1 MTYIAQNGTVFDKAF
16 TAVQYAMN
24 SGVKIGIYKNGK
36 FLRWLV

>member
-1 MTYIAQNGTVFDKAF
+1 MTYIAQDGFIFASAF